1 MAVNI
6 GPKIGIDGEADYRKA
21 INNIIQQQKTLGAE
35 MQKTTALFSKDADAK
50 KKNAA
55 QVEILNKQI
64 ANQKE
69 RISQLSMM
77 YDESVKKTGENS
89 TASLKWKE
97 ALVQAEAE
105 LANLES
111 KLKSVDKNGFQ
122 IFGASIEAAGK
133 KVKKLGE
140 DVSKVG
146 ETLSKNVTAPIMA
159 VGAASIAAAKDVDNG
174 LDTIIT
180 KTGATGEQLE
190 DMQKRMENIATSIP
204 ISFETAGAAIGE
216 VNTRFGVTGQEL
228 EDLSAHFIKF
238 AELNGTDVSSSI
250 DSVQKMMSAFGLET
264 KDAGAVLDTLN
275 KVGQDTGISVTKLAD
290 SLVTNGSALRE
301 LNLNAADSAVLLGNL
316 EKSGIDTS
324 VVMTGLSKVQQKA
337 AKDGKDMSAVLETA
351 FSSSANAVEIFG
363 AKAGPKLYEAMQSG
377 ILTMDMFSGGLVT
390 LEDNLGSVNDTFEA
404 TLDPWDQWE
413 TTLNQLKI
421 TGAELGTTL
430 LTMLQPVLDQVS
442 QGVKG
447 LSDYLNTLDE
457 DQKKQIITI
466 AGVAAAAGPVL
477 AIVGKGITFVGSLI
491 SVGGTLIS
499 GIGTI
504 VGILGGPLTLAIA
517 GAVAAGV
524 LLYKNW
530 DKVKEFAAN
539 TAETVRAKFDEM
551 KTNVT
556 NIFEGVKTSITTK
569 ISDAKTNAEN
579 LFEAIKNGAAERSDA
594 MKASVSNIF
603 ESTKTGIAEKVSA
616 AKAAVVSTFD
626 AIKQN
631 TVDRAGAMQTALS
644 NIFESTKAGII
655 SKVTTT
661 KENAVN
667 LFESMKASVTERSEA
682 MRASV
687 TNIYEATKQS
697 IAEKVTAMRANVA
710 NAFDTIK
717 QSMVDRVEAART
729 TVMNIFES
737 IRSGIADKI
746 NAARNA
752 VQTAVDRIK
761 SIMNFSWSLPHL
773 KLPHISVSGSFSL
786 MPPSVPHFSISWYKK
801 AYENAVMFSSPTVIP
816 TAAGLKGFG
825 DGNGGEIVIG
835 QRTLLDTFTAAVERA
850 HGSNQ
855 ITINMTVNNANPDI
869 DVRELAD
876 LVSEEINE
884 KVNSLREVYA

>member
-111 KLKSVDKNGFQ
+111 KLKSVDKNGFEV
-122 IFGASIEAAGK
+122 FGASIEAAGK

-264 KDAGAVLDTLN
+264 KDAGAVLDMLN

-337 AKDGKDMSAVLETA
+337 AKDGKDMSTVLEAA
-351 FSSSANAVEIFG
+351 FSSSADAVEIFG

-447 LSDYLNTLDE
+447 LSDYLNALDE

-477 AIVGKGITFVGSLI
+477 AIVGKGITLVGSLI

-530 DKVKEFAAN
+530 DAVKEFAAN

-551 KTNVT
+551 KTNISD
-556 NIFEGVKTSITTK
+556 IFEGIKTGITTK

-579 LFEAIKNGAAERSDA
+579 LFEAIKNGATERSDA

-616 AKAAVVSTFD
+616 AKAAVASNFD

-631 TVDRAGAMQTALS
+631 TADRAGAMQTALS

-655 SKVTTT
+655 SKVTTA

-697 IAEKVTAMRANVA
+697 IAEKVAAMRANVS

-717 QSMVDRVEAART
+717 QSMVDRVEAARA
-729 TVMNIFES
+729 TVMNVFES

-801 AYENAVMFSSPTVIP
+801 AYENAVMFNSPTVIP

-835 QRTLLDTFTAAVERA
+835 QKTLLDTFTAAVERA

>member
-111 KLKSVDKNGFQ
+111 KLKSVDKNGFEV
-122 IFGASIEAAGK
+122 FGASIEAAGK
-133 KVKKLGE
+133 KVKRLGE

-250 DSVQKMMSAFGLET
+250 DSVQKMMSAFGLEA
-264 KDAGAVLDTLN
+264 KDAGAVLDMLN

-466 AGVAAAAGPVL
+466 AGIAAAAGPVI
-477 AIVGKGITFVGSLI
+477 AIVGKGITLVGSLL

-524 LLYKNW
+524 LLYQNW

-539 TAETVRAKFDEM
+539 TAETVRTKFDEM
-551 KTNVT
+551 KTNIS
-556 NIFEGVKTSITTK
+556 NIFEGIKTGITTK

-579 LFEAIKNGAAERSDA
+579 LFESIKTGAAERSEA
-594 MKASVSNIF
+594 MRASVSNIF

-616 AKAAVVSTFD
+616 AKVAVASAFD

-631 TVDRAGAMQTALS
+631 TADRAGAMQTALS

-655 SKVTTT
+655 SKVTTA
-661 KENAVN
+661 KENAAS
-667 LFESMKASVTERSEA
+667 LFESMKANITERSEA

-697 IAEKVTAMRANVA
+697 IAEKVATMRANVS

-816 TAAGLKGFG
+816 TATGLKGFG
-825 DGNGGEIVIG
+825 DGAGGEIVIG
-835 QRTLLDTFTAAVERA
+835 QKTLLDTFTAAVERA
-850 HGSNQ
+850 HGSSQ

-884 KVNSLREVYA
+884 KVASLREVYA

>member
-111 KLKSVDKNGFQ
+111 KLKSVDKNGFEV
-122 IFGASIEAAGK
+122 FGASIEAAGK

-264 KDAGAVLDTLN
+264 KDAGAVLDMLN

-477 AIVGKGITFVGSLI
+477 AIVGKGITLVGSLI

-504 VGILGGPLTLAIA
+504 VSILGGPLTLAIA

-530 DKVKEFAAN
+530 DAVKEFAAN
-539 TAETVRAKFDEM
+539 TAETVRTKFDEM
-551 KTNVT
+551 KTNIS
-556 NIFEGVKTSITTK
+556 NIFEGIKTGITTK
-569 ISDAKTNAEN
+569 ISDAKANAEN
-579 LFEAIKNGAAERSDA
+579 LFEAIKNGATERSDA

-603 ESTKTGIAEKVSA
+603 ESTKTGIAEKVSS
-616 AKAAVVSTFD
+616 AKETVASTFD
-626 AIKQN
+626 AIKQG
-631 TVDRAGAMQTALS
+631 TIDRAGAMQTALS

-655 SKVTTT
+655 SKVATA
-661 KENAVN
+661 KESAAN
-667 LFESMKASVTERSEA
+667 LFESMKANITERSEA

-697 IAEKVTAMRANVA
+697 IAEKVTAMRANVS

-717 QSMVDRVEAART
+717 QSMVDRVETARA
-729 TVMNIFES
+729 TVMNVFES

-746 NAARNA
+746 NAARNE

-835 QRTLLDTFTAAVERA
+835 QKTLLDTFTAAVERA

-884 KVNSLREVYA
+884 KVNGIREVYA

>member
-697 IAEKVTAMRANVA
+697 IAEKVTAMRANVS

>member
-97 ALVQAEAE
+97 ALGQAEAE

>member
-64 ANQKE
+64 ENQKE

-111 KLKSVDKNGFQ
+111 KLKSVDKNGFEV
-122 IFGASIEAAGK
+122 FGASIEAAGK
-133 KVKKLGE
+133 KVKRLGE

-250 DSVQKMMSAFGLET
+250 DSVQKMMSAFGLEA
-264 KDAGAVLDTLN
+264 KDAGAVLDMLN

-477 AIVGKGITFVGSLI
+477 AIVGQGITLVGSLI
-491 SVGGTLIS
+491 SVGGSLIS

-539 TAETVRAKFDEM
+539 TAETVRTKFDEM
-551 KTNVT
+551 KTNIS
-556 NIFEGVKTSITTK
+556 NIFEGVKTGITTK
-569 ISDAKTNAEN
+569 ISDAKANAEN
-579 LFEAIKNGAAERSDA
+579 LFEAIKNGATERSDA
-594 MKASVSNIF
+594 MKASLSNIF

-616 AKAAVVSTFD
+616 AKAAVASAFD

-631 TVDRAGAMQTALS
+631 TADRAGAMQTALS

-655 SKVTTT
+655 SKVTTA

-667 LFESMKASVTERSEA
+667 LFESMKASVAERSEA

-697 IAEKVTAMRANVA
+697 IAEKVTAMRANVS

-717 QSMVDRVEAART
+717 QSMVDRVETARA
-729 TVMNIFES
+729 TVMNVFES

-801 AYENAVMFSSPTVIP
+801 AYENAVMFNSPTVIP
-816 TAAGLKGFG
+816 TASGLKGFG
-825 DGNGGEIVIG
+825 DGAGGEIVIG
-835 QRTLLDTFTAAVERA
+835 QKTLLDTFTAAVERA

>member
-1 MAVNI
+1 
-6 GPKIGIDGEADYRKA
+6 
-21 INNIIQQQKTLGAE
+21 

-111 KLKSVDKNGFQ
+111 KLKSVDKNGFEV
-122 IFGASIEAAGK
+122 FGASIEAAGK

-140 DVSKVG
+140 DVSKAG

-264 KDAGAVLDTLN
+264 KDAGAVLDMLN

-324 VVMTGLSKVQQKA
+324 VVMTGLSKAQQKA

-466 AGVAAAAGPVL
+466 AGIAAAAGPVI
-477 AIVGKGITFVGSLI
+477 AIVGKGITLVGSLL

-539 TAETVRAKFDEM
+539 TAETVRTKFDEM
-551 KTNVT
+551 KTNIS
-556 NIFEGVKTSITTK
+556 NIFEGIKTGITTK

-579 LFEAIKNGAAERSDA
+579 LFESIKAGAAERSEA
-594 MKASVSNIF
+594 MRASVSNIF

-616 AKAAVVSTFD
+616 AKAAVASTFD

-631 TVDRAGAMQTALS
+631 TADRAGAMQTALS

-655 SKVTTT
+655 SKVTTA
-661 KENAVN
+661 KENAAN
-667 LFESMKASVTERSEA
+667 LFESMKANTTERSEA

-697 IAEKVTAMRANVA
+697 IAEKVTAMRANVS

-717 QSMVDRVEAART
+717 QSMVDRVEMAKA
-729 TVMNIFES
+729 TVMNVFES

-801 AYENAVMFSSPTVIP
+801 AYENAVMFNSPTVIP

-835 QRTLLDTFTAAVERA
+835 QKTLLDTFTAAVERA

-884 KVNSLREVYA
+884 KVAGLREVYA